1 MDQDIL
7 RRLIEAKLADGRL
20 PHDNIPRVWGGP
32 SDGDTCNACDE
43 VITKAHL
50 VMEGIS
56 TEGGGVRLHVQCFYL
71 WDTMRTVALRDAE
84 FPHVAE
90 LTTVRQQLGA
100 SLVHDLNEPITAIVI
115 NGSRCLRWL
124 CGDKPNLDAA
134 RIALHRLILD
144 ANRAA
149 DVMTGR
155 TRLSESPGARMPAPM
170 PSPGPALPEI
180 HERRCPYCKSE
191 RIKPAAH
198 IIASSGLIKVG
209 HRCEACG
216 TAFLF
221 VGKSVD

>member
-7 RRLIEAKLADGRL
+7 RRLIEIKLADGRL

-43 VITKAHL
+43 TITKAHL

-71 WDTMRTVALRDAE
+71 WDTMRTVALRNAE
-84 FPHVAE
+84 SPHDAE
-90 LTTVRQQLGA
+90 LTTVREQGA
-100 SLVHDLNEPITAIVI
+100 SLVHDLNEPITAIVS
-115 NGSRCLRWL
+115 NGSACLLWL
-124 CGDKPNLDAA
+124 SRDKPNLAAA

-149 DVMTGR
+149 DLMTGR
-155 TRLSESPGARMPAPM
+155 TRLPESPGARMPAPM
-170 PSPGPALPEI
+170 PAPGPALPEI

-191 RIKPAAH
+191 RIAPGGRITAGAGKM
-198 IIASSGLIKVG
+198 KVEL
-209 HRCEACG
+209 RCEVCRTVYLIAN
-216 TAFLF
+216 TTMY
-221 VGKSVD
+221 

>member
-1 MDQDIL
+1 
-7 RRLIEAKLADGRL
+7 
-20 PHDNIPRVWGGP
+20 
-32 SDGDTCNACDE
+32 
-43 VITKAHL
+43 
-50 VMEGIS
+50 
-56 TEGGGVRLHVQCFYL
+56 LHVQCFCL

-100 SLVHDLNEPITAIVI
+100 SLVHDLSEPITAIVI
-115 NGSRCLRWL
+115 NGSACLRWL

-134 RIALHRLILD
+134 RLALHRLILD

-221 VGKSVD
+221 VGKSVV

>member
-1 MDQDIL
+1 MNQDIL

-20 PHDNIPRVWGGP
+20 PHDTIPRIWGSP

-56 TEGGGVRLHVQCFYL
+56 TEGNGVRLHVQCFYL

-90 LTTVRQQLGA
+90 SSTLGQPLGA
-100 SLVHDLNEPITAIVI
+100 SLVHDLDDPIAAIVI
-115 NGSRCLRWL
+115 NGSAGLGWL
-124 CGDKPNLDAA
+124 CRDEPNLKEA
-134 RIALHRLILD
+134 RNALHRMIRD
-144 ANRAA
+144 AHRAA
-149 DVMTGR
+149 DVMTR
-155 TRLSESPGARMPAPM
+155 HNAPPWVADARMPAPM
-170 PSPGPALPEI
+170 SSPEPALPEV
-180 HERRCPYCKSE
+180 HERRCPYCKSD
-191 RIKPAAH
+191 RIKPIAH

-221 VGKSVD
+221 VRPAIA